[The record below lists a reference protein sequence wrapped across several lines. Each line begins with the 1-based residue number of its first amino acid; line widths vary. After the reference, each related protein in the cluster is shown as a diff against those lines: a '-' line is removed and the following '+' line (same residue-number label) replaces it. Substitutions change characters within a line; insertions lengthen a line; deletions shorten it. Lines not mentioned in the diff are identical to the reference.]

1 MSEQHSE
8 TSNKF
13 PRENKVGKP
22 VTDKQRDAI
31 VKLLSSDK
39 VDMAT
44 ASDIMDLLTSS
55 AGVNAKSDPEKVAPI
70 SDYQAGEFAKI
81 CPTRSVVAITDK
93 VTEAHGDEG
102 YKWSY
107 ALLGKQ
113 MVKDQSQEDKDKAK
127 AAIAA
132 EIESLFA

>member
-22 VTDKQRDAI
+22 VTDKQREAI
-31 VKLLSSDK
+31 TKLLSSDK

-55 AGVNAKSDPEKVAPI
+55 AGVNAKSDPDKVAPI
-70 SDYQAGEFAKI
+70 SEYQAGELAKI
-81 CPTRSVVAITDK
+81 CPTRSVVAITEK
-93 VTEAHGDEG
+93 VTATHGDGG
-102 YKWSY
+102 YKWAY
-107 ALLGKQ
+107 GLLGKT

-132 EIESLFA
+132 EVEALFA